1 MVTSDWIPGVIGR
14 QSTKYVSGLDR
25 ECSSSRE
32 LKKDPGG
39 TTTKRLPTAPTVN
52 LWEDSG
58 VFCGVGVGG
67 IETKSSHRST
77 LSLCRETKIS
87 TQIQIFL
94 LREHQGQGVENFCY
108 TSIRVKKVSFPLT
121 LVLL

>member
-1 MVTSDWIPGVIGR
+1 MVTSHWIPGVIGR

-25 ECSSSRE
+25 ECSINRE

-58 VFCGVGVGG
+58 VFCGVSVGG

-87 TQIQIFL
+87 TQVQIISPTRAPGSGGGDL
-94 LREHQGQGVENFCY
+94 LLQEHQGQGE
-108 TSIRVKKVSFPLT
+108 
-121 LVLL
+121 